1 MIGDCELLDELGRGG
16 MGVVWRARQSGLER
30 EVAVKILPGGDLAGA
45 EARERLAQ
53 EAKATARLKHPNI
66 VTIHEV
72 GEDDGL
78 PYLVMELIEGGTL
91 GQALAERAVPVRQLA
106 RWLREVAAAV
116 HHAHAHGVLHRDLKP
131 SNILIEPWDD
141 GGRPRV
147 TDFGLAKLMDADT
160 GLTRSGAAAGSP
172 GFMAPEQA
180 RGSVATPASDVYGLG
195 AVLYYTL
202 TGRAPFQ
209 GETVAS
215 VLAQVE
221 RDDPLPPRRLN
232 GSVPRDLETICLK
245 ALEKNPAR
253 RYASAAALGDDLARF
268 LNDQPVQ
275 ARPLGPLARSG
286 RWARRR
292 PWEAAAAGLVALLL
306 TGGFFFLA
314 WRAQTDRRHRKE
326 LASEQRATRL
336 ALLQSQ
342 LGEARSL
349 LRLRLPDSRPRV
361 EAMMD
366 PVLSEPWSADLIR
379 DARSLRAAAQ
389 ALPRAELV
397 SLRGEATADDDWTM
411 ALGDLPRGR
420 WVQAGFRGPVT
431 LRKLEDGAA
440 LSSFPIGGRQ
450 VTALISISPGG
461 RWLAI
466 RHRDELGVWDTTNGT
481 LAFAVPAWNETR
493 RFGFMHVAFTAN
505 DERVLWSDPE
515 TVGLTALPEGR
526 ELARWPVAA
535 GALALSPDGSALAI
549 AHLNEGRVEIRAWPG
564 GALIETHESRF
575 ADALC
580 AVALSPDGRRL
591 AGGDSAGHL
600 MVWTVAGAG
609 EAIEVAGHREGL
621 RAVRFSGDGHR
632 LVSTGEDATLRLWD
646 VALGEEMLA
655 LPLDAGVVSESADLL
670 GIGVHMGHRH
680 FIRWNPA
687 AVLKRWT
694 PPARPSVPQQ
704 VAWGDAGRLLLML
717 QAQGAL
723 AWNWHDGTVAAEFPL
738 PFSLSVLGES
748 EESDGVLVGGKS
760 GLVRF
765 VRGEAT
771 QMFPATPWGWDALT
785 ASADGRWLAAS
796 DNAGARVALW
806 PAGDA
811 SPARARFLTL
821 SEAGPGQLALSPDGG
836 QAAVAYRYL
845 PGLLIFDTATG
856 QIVHRLEVPSRH
868 GLAWSPDGR
877 WLAAS
882 GTSHR
887 MWDTTT
893 WRQVPLPALAPN
905 HAPAGGIGFAPKGNV
920 LAVTAGSSTIA
931 LISVP
936 ERQHFLTLT
945 APGERSL
952 YQLAFSPDG
961 RWLAAGATRGEIHI
975 WDVAAIT
982 AEWPM
987 R

>member
-1 MIGDCELLDELGRGG
+1 
-16 MGVVWRARQSGLER
+16 LER
-30 EVAVKILPGGDLAGA
+30 EVAVKVLPGGDLAGS

-72 GEDDGL
+72 GEDEGL
-78 PYLVMELIEGGTL
+78 PYLVMEMIEGGTL
-91 GQALAERAVPVRQLA
+91 GQALTERVVPVRQLA

-116 HHAHAHGVLHRDLKP
+116 QHAHAQGVLHRDLKP

-160 GLTRSGAAAGSP
+160 ELTRSGAAAGSP

-180 RGSVATPASDVYGLG
+180 RGSAATPASDVYGLG
-195 AVLYYTL
+195 AVLYYAL

-221 RDDPLPPRRLN
+221 RDDPLPPQRLS

-253 RYASAAALGDDLARF
+253 RYASAAALSDDLTRF
-268 LNDQPVQ
+268 LEHQPVQ

-306 TGGFFFLA
+306 AGGFFFLA
-314 WRAQTDRRHRKE
+314 WRAQTDRRHSDE

-349 LRLRLPDSRPRV
+349 LRLRLPDSRLRI

-366 PVLSEPWSADLIR
+366 AVLSQPWSSDLIR
-379 DARSLRAAAQ
+379 DARSLRVAAQ
-389 ALPRAELV
+389 ALPRAELLA
-397 SLRGEATADDDWTM
+397 LRGEGTADDDWTM
-411 ALGDLPRGR
+411 ALGDLSRGR
-420 WVQAGFRGPVT
+420 WAQAGFRGPVT
-431 LRKLEDGAA
+431 LRKIDDGAA
-440 LSSFPIGGRQ
+440 LSSFPIGDRQ

-466 RHRDELGVWDTTNGT
+466 RHLDELGVWDTTNGT
-481 LAFAVPAWNETR
+481 LVFAAPAWNETR
-493 RFGFMHVAFTAN
+493 RFGFMHVAFTAD
-505 DERVLWSDPE
+505 DERVLWSDPNN
-515 TVGLTALPEGR
+515 VVLTALPEGR
-526 ELARWPVAA
+526 ELARWPTAA
-535 GALALSPDGSALAI
+535 GALALSPDGRTLAI
-549 AHLNEGRVEIRAWPG
+549 ALLNEPRVELRDWPG
-564 GALIETHESRF
+564 GALIGAHESRF
-575 ADALC
+575 AHALC
-580 AVALSPDGRRL
+580 ALALSPDGQRL
-591 AGGDSAGHL
+591 AGGDSAGHI
-600 MVWTVAGAG
+600 MVWPVAGVG
-609 EAIEVAGHREGL
+609 ESIEVAGHREGL
-621 RAVRFSGDGHR
+621 RAVQFSGDGHR

-655 LPLDAGVVSESADLL
+655 LPLEAGVVSEFGDRL
-670 GIGVHMGHRH
+670 GVGVHKGHRH
-680 FIRWNPA
+680 LLHWKPP

-704 VAWGDAGRLLLML
+704 VAWGDAGRHLLML

-723 AWNWHDGTVAAEFPL
+723 AWNSHDGTVAREYPL
-738 PFSLSVLGES
+738 PFSLSVLRETQ
-748 EESDGVLVGGKS
+748 ETAGVLVGGKS

-765 VRGEAT
+765 AHGET
-771 QMFPATPWGWDALT
+771 TEIFPATPWGWDVLT
-785 ASADGRWLAAS
+785 ASADGRWFAAS
-796 DNAGARVALW
+796 DHARTSVALW

-811 SPARARFLTL
+811 SSARAKFLAL
-821 SEAGPGQLALSPDGG
+821 KEAGPGQLALSPDGG
-836 QAAVAYRYL
+836 KAAVTHRYH
-845 PGLLIFDTATG
+845 PGLLLFDTATG
-856 QIVHRLEVPSRH
+856 QITHRLELPSRH

-882 GTSHR
+882 GTSHL

-893 WRQVPLPALAPN
+893 WQQVSLPALAPN
-905 HAPAGGIGFAPKGNV
+905 HAPAGGVGFAPNGNV
-920 LAVTAGSSTIA
+920 LAVTTGSSTIA
-931 LISVP
+931 LICLP
-936 ERQHFLTLT
+936 ERQHVLTLT

-961 RWLAAGATRGEIHI
+961 RWLAAGAARGEVHV
-975 WDVAAIT
+975 WDVVAVT
-982 AEWPM
+982 ADSPV